1 MPRPKVLIVIP
12 CFNEGVNIGNLLSEL
27 KIAEFDPKFE
37 VKHLVINDCST
48 DDSIDVIRESNSQ
61 AINLPFNYG
70 IMQVFQL
77 SIRIADALDFDY
89 LMIIDGDG
97 QHPVS
102 EIGKLLS
109 VADPATFVIGS
120 RNFAKYPISRTRMN
134 AIFLIK
140 FLLKKKLGMEIVDP
154 TSGFRLIPKIC
165 FRPMTD
171 LNHQTNYLEDTVLI
185 LTSLN
190 RSEVS
195 IIEVEV
201 NMLIR
206 NSGESSSR
214 GLQNILNYIS
224 LICKLLLVKGKI
236 R

>member
-1 MPRPKVLIVIP
+1 MPRPKVLIAIP
-12 CFNEGVNIGNLLSEL
+12 CFNEGSNIGNLLTEL
-27 KIAEFDPKFE
+27 KAAEFDPRFN

-48 DDSIDVIRESNSQ
+48 DDSIDVIRKSNSQ

-77 SIRIADALDFDY
+77 SIMIADELDFDY

-102 EIGKLLS
+102 EIAKLLS

-120 RNFAKYPISRTRMN
+120 RNFAKYPISKIRMK
-134 AIFLIK
+134 AILLIQ
-140 FLLKKKLGMEIVDP
+140 FLLMKKLGMDFVDP

-165 FRPMTD
+165 FRPMTE
-171 LNHQTNYLEDTVLI
+171 LNYQTNFLEDTVLI

-190 RSEVS
+190 RSEISFV
-195 IIEVEV
+195 EVEV
-201 NMLIR
+201 NMLTR
-206 NSGESSSR
+206 NSGKSSSR
-214 GLQNILNYIS
+214 GLQNFLNYIS
-224 LICKLLLVKGKI
+224 LICKLLLVKGKT